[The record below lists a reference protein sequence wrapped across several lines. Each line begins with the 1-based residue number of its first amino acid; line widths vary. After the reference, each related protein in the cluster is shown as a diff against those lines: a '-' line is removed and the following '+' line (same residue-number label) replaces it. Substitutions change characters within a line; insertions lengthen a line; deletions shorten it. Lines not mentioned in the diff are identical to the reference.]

1 MRKTDSIYLEICI
14 NPNDGPLHKRLKQY
28 PSYAGSR
35 ERAQYVKSLLIRA
48 FETLEQPQYGTASA
62 AHSPVA
68 QHQTASTIGK
78 HDF

>member
-1 MRKTDSIYLEICI
+1 MKRTDSICVEIRI
-14 NPNDGPLHKRLKQY
+14 SPNDGPLHNRLKQY

-48 FETLEQPQYGTASA
+48 FETLEQAQYGTDSA

-68 QHQTASTIGK
+68 GRQTASTIGK